1 MVIFMSIFQKP
12 SNLVFFLDAFIAY
25 ANFFY
30 GKEMAKKIY
39 VYYMDNSEVVST
51 NIKHNS
57 IGSGEFFI
65 ETRNIIQM
73 IECSILKEKE
83 SIYFMEYPYI
93 NSPETCVQY
102 NDFLKIKH
110 ILGRITETGQMRTTQ
125 VIDEMMRPRLS

>member
-1 MVIFMSIFQKP
+1 MSIFQKP